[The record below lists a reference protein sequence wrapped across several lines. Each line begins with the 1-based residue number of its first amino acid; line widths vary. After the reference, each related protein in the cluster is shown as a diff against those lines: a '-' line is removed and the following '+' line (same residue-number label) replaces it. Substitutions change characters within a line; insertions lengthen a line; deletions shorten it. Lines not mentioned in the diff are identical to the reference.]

1 MASTKIALMAHLMR
15 RAGFGACRDELE
27 AYLDA
32 GYEAVVEQLLNPEK
46 DLPGI
51 DDEDIL
57 RRYHIGMNSF
67 FAPPLNQSYWLYRM
81 INTRRPLEEK
91 IALFWHGIFATGYT
105 KLSQPRVILNQ
116 IDMFRYHGLGSFHT
130 LLVELAR
137 DPAMIFWLDNK
148 DNHRDGINENF
159 GRELLELFTMGVG
172 NYSERDVYE
181 ASRAF
186 TGVHGLDHT

>member
-1 MASTKIALMAHLMR
+1 MAATEIALMAHLMR
-15 RAGFGACRDELE
+15 RAGFGARRDELE
-27 AYLDA
+27 AYVEA
-32 GYEAVVEQLLNPEK
+32 GYESVVERLLYDQRDP
-46 DLPGI
+46 PGI

-67 FAPPLNQSYWLYRM
+67 FVPPLNQAYWLYRM

-91 IALFWHGIFATGYT
+91 IALFWHGIFATGFT

-116 IDMFRYHGLGSFHT
+116 VDMFRYRGLGSFHT
-130 LLVELAR
+130 LLVELAK

-148 DNHRDGINENF
+148 DNHRDGVNENF
-159 GRELLELFTMGVG
+159 GRELLELFSMGVG

-186 TGVHGLDHT
+186 YRLDHT